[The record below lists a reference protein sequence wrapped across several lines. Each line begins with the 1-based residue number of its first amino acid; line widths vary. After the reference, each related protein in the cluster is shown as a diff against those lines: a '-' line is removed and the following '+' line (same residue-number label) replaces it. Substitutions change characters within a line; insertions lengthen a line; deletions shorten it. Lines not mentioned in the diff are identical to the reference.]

1 MDRELTLFRNYVR
14 RQGLR
19 MTPARLAVFEEIF
32 SRHEHVD
39 ADRLL
44 GELQRKGRRISRA
57 SVYRNLDLLADCGLV
72 RKVRLDHQ
80 RYLYEHIH
88 VGLAHDH
95 LVCQECG
102 RVVEFVSGAMLALE
116 RELCRAHDFDP
127 EGASLQIVGRC
138 LPCKQ
143 SRAAREGPG
152 PATREN
158 ERG

>member
-1 MDRELTLFRNYVR
+1 MERERGLFRNYVR

-19 MTPARLAVFEEIF
+19 MTPARLVLFEEIF

-44 GELQRKGRRISRA
+44 AELRRKGRRISRA
-57 SVYRNLDLLADCGLV
+57 SVYRNLELLADCGLV
-72 RKVRLDHQ
+72 RKVRLDRQ

-88 VGLAHDH
+88 LGLSHDH

-102 RVVEFVSGAMLALE
+102 RVVEFVSGPIRALE

-127 EGASLQIVGRC
+127 ETVSLQIVGRC
-138 LPCKQ
+138 LVCKQ
-143 SRAAREGPG
+143 AREARERPREPG
-152 PATREN
+152 
-158 ERG
+158 GV